1 MSATWDRTTRVLEE
15 GMVLTVEPGIYFN
28 DFQMDKGLANPLQAQ
43 FLVKERIDGLRT
55 FGGARIEDMVRAL
68 PVSSLSKRLCLLKR
82 APVQV
87 LVTATGIEQLT
98 TVPRDIERVEA
109 ICQGGVYDH
118 ATGIVTPN

>member
-1 MSATWDRTTRVLEE
+1 M
-15 GMVLTVEPGIYFN
+15 
-28 DFQMDKGLANPLQAQ
+28 
-43 FLVKERIDGLRT
+43 
-55 FGGARIEDMVRAL
+55 
-68 PVSSLSKRLCLLKR
+68 
-82 APVQV
+82 QV